1 MLKRPSRKC
10 FSARTIDLNE
20 GCDIGPQAA
29 SAMILLDFDGEQVR
43 ILSLGAVGPSNVWRW
58 FREPSKTKILRR
70 NNIVKKVLCGVAVAL
85 LLITVASAQDFT
97 RGGVQGIDL
106 HDSVVLPPTLV
117 FSNCGTHCTSYSPSG
132 YYISG
137 TGLSTG
143 AGQTL
148 AMGFSA
154 GTTTTFTVAYTPNTV
169 YTSNGG
175 SSTGRMTAFLLNGSA
190 TTGPTTSLSPLRQL
204 GTIPDYTTIATIKYK
219 ARRAV
224 TFKAG
229 TTYYLCETE
238 PVATVQLLW
247 MVSNS
252 DLTSPFWF
260 QDADTCT
267 KTGTVWLNATGAA
280 NGAAFEIN

>member
-1 MLKRPSRKC
+1 VK
-10 FSARTIDLNE
+10 
-20 GCDIGPQAA
+20 
-29 SAMILLDFDGEQVR
+29 
-43 ILSLGAVGPSNVWRW
+43 
-58 FREPSKTKILRR
+58 KIL
-70 NNIVKKVLCGVAVAL
+70 CGAAIAL
-85 LLITVASAQDFT
+85 LFVTVASAQDFNK
-97 RGGVQGIDL
+97 GGVQGVNL
-106 HDSVVLPPTLV
+106 HDSVVVLPPASI
-117 FSNCGTHCTSYSPSG
+117 FSNCGTHCTSYNTGSG

-137 TGLSTG
+137 SSLSTG
-143 AGQTL
+143 ANQTL
-148 AMGFSA
+148 AMGFTPTA
-154 GTTTTFTVAYTPNTV
+154 TTTFTLAYTPNTV